1 MLALKKKKN
10 ISKIVEFSGRRKLVL
25 VFMFLGVC
33 VLILKAIQLQ
43 VMETQFLQKEGR
55 SRQVSTVKIAAY
67 RGQIQ
72 DRNGK
77 SLAVSA
83 PVASIWVNP
92 QYCREAEAESEDP
105 KSICSNLTDIRFKQ
119 AAKLLGM
126 SLRKLLKAFDAS
138 TNKQFVYLKRHVE
151 PSVAAEIKAL
161 GLPGVGFIREFKR
174 FYPAGEVAAHLVGF
188 TNIDDKG
195 QEGLELM
202 YNSSLKGVAGSKRVI
217 RDGKRRIIEGQNLEG
232 IKEPVNGQDLQLS
245 IDERLQYLA
254 YKELKAGVVR
264 HRAKSAS
271 LVMLEAETGNVLA
284 VVNQPSFNPNV
295 RKNLKVSRYRNRAI
309 TDIFEPGSTMKP
321 LVVAAALE
329 GGFIKPNQLFDTRDF
344 KIKGRW
350 VRDGHKH
357 GTMDLTAVLKKSSN
371 VAASK
376 IALSMP
382 PSYFWRFYHD
392 LGFGVSP
399 RVNFPG
405 EASGALPEYSGW
417 SDFEQATL
425 SFGYRV
431 SMSTLQLAR
440 AYTALADDGVLHS
453 VSLLKREK
461 DEYATQVL
469 SPETAIKVR
478 TMIEQVVQKGGTAT
492 KAKVDGYRVAGKTG
506 TVKKVSRQGG
516 YGNDY
521 LSVFVGMAPASD
533 PKLVIAVMVN
543 SPQGAYYG
551 GLVAAPIFAK
561 VMGGALRV
569 LGIAPDEEQTMSVL
583 LSK

>member
-1 MLALKKKKN
+1 MSVAEKKKN
-10 ISKIVEFSGRRKLVL
+10 SKKASDFSGRRKLVL
-25 VFMFLGVC
+25 VFMLLGVC

-43 VMETQFLQKEGR
+43 VMDTQFLQKQGR
-55 SRQVSTVKIAAY
+55 SRQVGTVKIAAY
-67 RGQIQ
+67 RGQIK
-72 DRNGK
+72 DRNGE

-83 PVASIWVNP
+83 PVESVWVNP
-92 QYCREAEAESEDP
+92 QYCKETEIEES
-105 KSICSNLTDIRFKQ
+105 KLICSDLGDIRFKQ

-126 SLRKLLKAFDAS
+126 SLTRLLKAFDAS
-138 TNKQFVYLKRHVE
+138 AHKQFVYLKRHIE
-151 PSVAAEIKAL
+151 PSVAVEVKAL
-161 GLPGVGFIREFKR
+161 DLPGIGFIREFKR
-174 FYPAGEVAAHLVGF
+174 FYPAGEVTAHLLGF

-217 RDGKRRIIEGQNLEG
+217 RDGKRRIIEEQNLES
-232 IKEPVNGQDLQLS
+232 IKEPVDGQDLQLS

-254 YKELKAGVVR
+254 YKELKAGVVK
-264 HRAKSAS
+264 HKAKSAS
-271 LVMLEAETGNVLA
+271 LVILEAETGNILA
-284 VVNQPSFNPNV
+284 MVNQPSFNPNM
-295 RKNLKVSRYRNRAI
+295 RKNLKISRYRNRAI
-309 TDIFEPGSTMKP
+309 TDVYEPGSTMKP

-329 GGFIKPNQLFDTRDF
+329 GGFIKDTQVFDTKDF
-344 KIKGRW
+344 KIKGRT
-350 VRDGHKH
+350 VKDDHKY
-357 GTMDLTAVLKKSSN
+357 GTLNLTDVLKKSSN

-382 PSYFWRFYHD
+382 PDYFWRFYHD

-405 EASGALPEYSGW
+405 EARGTLPEYFGW
-417 SDFEQATL
+417 SKFEQATL

-440 AYTALADDGVLHS
+440 AYTVLADDGVLHT

-469 SPETAIKVR
+469 SPKTAIKVR

-492 KAKVDGYRVAGKTG
+492 RARVDGYRVAGKTG
-506 TVKKVSRQGG
+506 TSKKASSKGG
-516 YGNDY
+516 YGDDH
-521 LSVFVGMAPASD
+521 LSIFVGMAPASD
-533 PKLVIAVMVN
+533 PKLVIAVMVD

-569 LGIAPDEEQTMSVL
+569 LGIAPDEEQTISVL

>member
-1 MLALKKKKN
+1 MLAPKKKINSRKTGD
-10 ISKIVEFSGRRKLVL
+10 FSGRRKLVL
-25 VFMFLGVC
+25 FFMLLGML

-43 VMETQFLQKEGR
+43 VMDTQFLQKQGQ
-55 SRQVSTVKIAAY
+55 SRQVGTVKIAAY

-72 DRNGK
+72 DRNGE

-83 PVASIWVNP
+83 PVESIWINP
-92 QYCREAEAESEDP
+92 QFCKQTESEE
-105 KSICSNLTDIRFKQ
+105 SRLVCSDLFANRFKL
-119 AAKLLGM
+119 AAKLLEM
-126 SLRKLLKAFDAS
+126 PLTQLLKAFDAS
-138 TNKQFVYLKRHVE
+138 TNKQFVYLKRHIE
-151 PSVAAEIKAL
+151 PSLAVEIKAL
-161 GLPGVGFIREFKR
+161 DLPGIGFIREFKR
-174 FYPAGEVAAHLVGF
+174 FYPAGEVAAHVLGF

-202 YNSSLKGVAGSKRVI
+202 YDSRLKGVSGSKRVI
-217 RDGKRRIIEGQNLEG
+217 RDGKRRIIEEQNLES
-232 IKEPVNGQDLQLS
+232 IKQPVDGQDLQLS

-254 YKELKAGVVR
+254 YKALKAGVEK

-271 LVMLEAETGNVLA
+271 LVILEAETGNILA
-284 VVNQPSFNPNV
+284 IVNQPSFNPNMH
-295 RKNLKVSRYRNRAI
+295 KTLKVSRYRNRAI
-309 TDIFEPGSTMKP
+309 TDVYEPGSTMKP

-329 GGFIKPNQLFDTRDF
+329 GGFIKESQMFDTRDF

-350 VRDGHKH
+350 VKDGHH
-357 GTMDLTAVLKKSSN
+357 YGTLNLTNVLKKSSN

-382 PSYFWRFYHD
+382 PDYFWRFYHD
-392 LGFGVSP
+392 LGFGASP
-399 RVNFPG
+399 RVDFPG
-405 EASGALPEYSGW
+405 EARGTLPEYFGW

-440 AYTALADDGVLHS
+440 AYTVLADDGILHS

-461 DEYATQVL
+461 DDYAARVL

-478 TMIEQVVQKGGTAT
+478 TMIEQVVQEGGTAT
-492 KAKVDGYRVAGKTG
+492 RARVDGYRVAGKTG
-506 TVKKVSRQGG
+506 TTKKVSSAGG
-516 YGNDY
+516 YGDDH

-543 SPQGAYYG
+543 APQGDDYYG

-569 LGIAPDEEQTMSVL
+569 LGVAPDEEQTMSVL
-583 LSK
+583 LGK

>member
-1 MLALKKKKN
+1 MSSSEKKKN
-10 ISKIVEFSGRRKLVL
+10 SKKVSDFSGRRKLVL
-25 VFMFLGVC
+25 VFMLLGVC

-43 VMETQFLQKEGR
+43 VMDTQFLQKQGR
-55 SRQVSTVKIAAY
+55 SRQVGTVKIAAY

-72 DRNGK
+72 DRNGE

-83 PVASIWVNP
+83 PVESVWVNP
-92 QYCREAEAESEDP
+92 QYCNETEVEES
-105 KSICSNLTDIRFKQ
+105 KLICSDLTDIRFKQ

-126 SLRKLLKAFDAS
+126 SLTRLLKAFDAS
-138 TNKQFVYLKRHVE
+138 THKQFVYLKRHIE
-151 PSVAAEIKAL
+151 PSVAVEVKAL
-161 GLPGVGFIREFKR
+161 DLPGIGFIREFKR
-174 FYPAGEVAAHLVGF
+174 FYPAGEVTAHLLGF

-217 RDGKRRIIEGQNLEG
+217 RDGKRRIIEEQNLES
-232 IKEPVNGQDLQLS
+232 IKEPVDGQDLQLS

-254 YKELKAGVVR
+254 YKELKAGVVK
-264 HRAKSAS
+264 HKAKSAS
-271 LVMLEAETGNVLA
+271 LVILEAETGNILA
-284 VVNQPSFNPNV
+284 IVNQPSFNPNM
-295 RKNLKVSRYRNRAI
+295 RKNLKISRYRNRAI
-309 TDIFEPGSTMKP
+309 TDVYEPGSTMKP

-329 GGFIKPNQLFDTRDF
+329 GGFIKDTQVFDTKDF
-344 KIKGRW
+344 KIKGRT
-350 VRDGHKH
+350 VKDDHKH
-357 GTMDLTAVLKKSSN
+357 GTLNLTDVLKKSSN

-382 PSYFWRFYHD
+382 PDYFWRFYHD

-405 EASGALPEYSGW
+405 EARGTLPEYFGW
-417 SDFEQATL
+417 SKFEQATL

-440 AYTALADDGVLHS
+440 AYTVLADDGVLHT

-469 SPETAIKVR
+469 SPKTAIKVR

-492 KAKVDGYRVAGKTG
+492 RARVDGYRVAGKTG
-506 TVKKVSRQGG
+506 TSKKASSKGG
-516 YGNDY
+516 YGDDH

-533 PKLVIAVMVN
+533 PKLVIAVMVD

>member
-1 MLALKKKKN
+1 MLGTEKKKN
-10 ISKIVEFSGRRKLVL
+10 TSKTSDFSGRRKLVL

-43 VMETQFLQKEGR
+43 VMDTQFLQKQGQ
-55 SRQVSTVKIAAY
+55 SRQVGTVNIAAY
-67 RGQIQ
+67 RGQIK
-72 DRNGK
+72 DRNGE

-83 PVASIWVNP
+83 PVESIWINP
-92 QYCREAEAESEDP
+92 QYCKETEIDES
-105 KSICSNLTDIRFKQ
+105 KLVCSDLTDIRFKQ
-119 AAKLLGM
+119 AAELLDM
-126 SLRKLLKAFDAS
+126 PLTQLLKAFDAS
-138 TNKQFVYLKRHVE
+138 TNKQFVYLKRHIE
-151 PSVAAEIKAL
+151 PSVAAEVKVL
-161 GLPGVGFIREFKR
+161 DLPGIGFIREFKR
-174 FYPAGEVAAHLVGF
+174 FYPSGEVAAHLLGF

-202 YNSSLKGVAGSKRVI
+202 YDSSLEGVAGSKRVI
-217 RDGKRRIIEGQNLEG
+217 RDGKRRIIEEQNLES
-232 IKEPVNGQDLQLS
+232 IKQPIDGQDLQLS
-245 IDERLQYLA
+245 IDGRLQYLA

-264 HRAKSAS
+264 HKGKSAS
-271 LVMLEAETGNVLA
+271 LVILEAETGNVLA
-284 VVNQPSFNPNV
+284 IVNQPSFNPNM

-309 TDIFEPGSTMKP
+309 TDVYEPGSTMKP

-344 KIKGRW
+344 KIKGKW
-350 VRDGHKH
+350 VRDEHKY
-357 GTMDLTAVLKKSSN
+357 GTIDLTTVLKKSSN

-376 IALSMP
+376 IAFSMP
-382 PSYFWRFYHD
+382 PDYFWRFYHD
-392 LGFGVSP
+392 LGFGASP

-405 EASGALPEYSGW
+405 EASGTLPEYSSW

-469 SPETAIKVR
+469 SPKTAIKVR
-478 TMIEQVVQKGGTAT
+478 AMIEQVVQEGGTAT
-492 KAKVDGYRVAGKTG
+492 RARVDGYRVAGKTG
-506 TVKKVSRQGG
+506 TVKKVSKSGG
-516 YGNDY
+516 YGDDY

-533 PKLVIAVMVN
+533 PKLVIAVMVDT
-543 SPQGAYYG
+543 PQGNEYYG

-561 VMGGALRV
+561 VMGEALRV

-583 LSK
+583 LAK

>member
-1 MLALKKKKN
+1 MSVAEKKKN
-10 ISKIVEFSGRRKLVL
+10 SKKASDFSGRRKLVL
-25 VFMFLGVC
+25 VFMLLGVC

-43 VMETQFLQKEGR
+43 VMDTQFLQKQGR
-55 SRQVSTVKIAAY
+55 SRQVGTVKIAAY
-67 RGQIQ
+67 RGQIK
-72 DRNGK
+72 DRNGE

-83 PVASIWVNP
+83 PVESVWVNP
-92 QYCREAEAESEDP
+92 QYCKETEIEES
-105 KSICSNLTDIRFKQ
+105 KLICSDLGDIRFKQ

-126 SLRKLLKAFDAS
+126 SLTRLLKAFDAS
-138 TNKQFVYLKRHVE
+138 AHKQFVYLKRHIE
-151 PSVAAEIKAL
+151 PSVAVEVKAL
-161 GLPGVGFIREFKR
+161 DLPGIGFIREFKR
-174 FYPAGEVAAHLVGF
+174 FYPAGEVTAHLLGF

-217 RDGKRRIIEGQNLEG
+217 RDGKRRIIEEQNLES
-232 IKEPVNGQDLQLS
+232 IKEPVDGQDLQLS

-254 YKELKAGVVR
+254 YKELKAGVVK
-264 HRAKSAS
+264 HKAKSAS
-271 LVMLEAETGNVLA
+271 LVILEAETGNILA
-284 VVNQPSFNPNV
+284 MVNQPSFNPNM
-295 RKNLKVSRYRNRAI
+295 RKNLKISRYRNRAI
-309 TDIFEPGSTMKP
+309 TDVYEPGSTMKP

-329 GGFIKPNQLFDTRDF
+329 GGFIKDTQVFDTKDF
-344 KIKGRW
+344 KIKGRT
-350 VRDGHKH
+350 VKDDHKH
-357 GTMDLTAVLKKSSN
+357 GTLNLTDVLKKSSN

-382 PSYFWRFYHD
+382 PDYFWRFYHD

-405 EASGALPEYSGW
+405 EARGTLPEYFGW
-417 SDFEQATL
+417 SKFEQATL

-440 AYTALADDGVLHS
+440 AYTVLADDGVLHT

-469 SPETAIKVR
+469 SPKTAIKVR

-492 KAKVDGYRVAGKTG
+492 RARVDGYRVAGKTG
-506 TVKKVSRQGG
+506 TSKKASSKGG
-516 YGNDY
+516 YGDDH
-521 LSVFVGMAPASD
+521 LSIFVGMAPASD
-533 PKLVIAVMVN
+533 PKLVIAVMVD

>member
-1 MLALKKKKN
+1 
-10 ISKIVEFSGRRKLVL
+10 
-25 VFMFLGVC
+25 
-33 VLILKAIQLQ
+33 
-43 VMETQFLQKEGR
+43 
-55 SRQVSTVKIAAY
+55 
-67 RGQIQ
+67 
-72 DRNGK
+72 
-77 SLAVSA
+77 
-83 PVASIWVNP
+83 VASIWVNP

-138 TNKQFVYLKRHVE
+138 TNKQFVYLKRHIE

-399 RVNFPG
+399 RVNFPSSITK
-405 EASGALPEYSGW
+405 EADFALCLTTPA
-417 SDFEQATL
+417 FN
-425 SFGYRV
+425 
-431 SMSTLQLAR
+431 
-440 AYTALADDGVLHS
+440 
-453 VSLLKREK
+453 SL
-461 DEYATQVL
+461 
-469 SPETAIKVR
+469 
-478 TMIEQVVQKGGTAT
+478 
-492 KAKVDGYRVAGKTG
+492 
-506 TVKKVSRQGG
+506 
-516 YGNDY
+516 
-521 LSVFVGMAPASD
+521 
-533 PKLVIAVMVN
+533 
-543 SPQGAYYG
+543 
-551 GLVAAPIFAK
+551 
-561 VMGGALRV
+561 
-569 LGIAPDEEQTMSVL
+569 
-583 LSK
+583 

>member
-1 MLALKKKKN
+1 MSVAEKKKN
-10 ISKIVEFSGRRKLVL
+10 SKKASDFSGRRKLVL
-25 VFMFLGVC
+25 VFMLLGVC

-43 VMETQFLQKEGR
+43 VMDTQFLQKQGR
-55 SRQVSTVKIAAY
+55 SRQVGTVKIAAY
-67 RGQIQ
+67 RGQIK
-72 DRNGK
+72 DRNGE

-83 PVASIWVNP
+83 PVESVWVNP
-92 QYCREAEAESEDP
+92 QYCKETEIEES
-105 KSICSNLTDIRFKQ
+105 KLICSDLGDIRFKQ

-126 SLRKLLKAFDAS
+126 SLTRLLKAFDAS
-138 TNKQFVYLKRHVE
+138 THKQFVYLKRHIE
-151 PSVAAEIKAL
+151 PSVAVEVKAL
-161 GLPGVGFIREFKR
+161 DLPGIGFIREFKR
-174 FYPAGEVAAHLVGF
+174 FYPAGEVTAHLLGF

-217 RDGKRRIIEGQNLEG
+217 RDGKRRIIEEQNLES
-232 IKEPVNGQDLQLS
+232 IKEPVDGQDLQLS

-254 YKELKAGVVR
+254 YKELKAGVVK
-264 HRAKSAS
+264 HKAKSAS
-271 LVMLEAETGNVLA
+271 LVILEAETGNILA
-284 VVNQPSFNPNV
+284 MVNQPSFNPNM
-295 RKNLKVSRYRNRAI
+295 RKNLKISRYRNRAI
-309 TDIFEPGSTMKP
+309 TDVYEPGSTMKP

-329 GGFIKPNQLFDTRDF
+329 GGFIKDTQVFDTKDF
-344 KIKGRW
+344 KIKGRT
-350 VRDGHKH
+350 VKDDHKH
-357 GTMDLTAVLKKSSN
+357 GTLNLTDVLKKSSN

-382 PSYFWRFYHD
+382 PDYFWRFYHD

-405 EASGALPEYSGW
+405 EARGTLPEYFGW
-417 SDFEQATL
+417 SKFEQATL

-440 AYTALADDGVLHS
+440 AYTVLADDGVLHT

-469 SPETAIKVR
+469 SPKTAIKVR

-492 KAKVDGYRVAGKTG
+492 RARVDGYRVAGKTG
-506 TVKKVSRQGG
+506 TSKKASSKGG
-516 YGNDY
+516 YGDDH
-521 LSVFVGMAPASD
+521 LSIFVGMAPASD
-533 PKLVIAVMVN
+533 PKLVIAVMVD

>member
-1 MLALKKKKN
+1 MSVAEKKKN
-10 ISKIVEFSGRRKLVL
+10 SKKVSDFSGRRRLVL
-25 VFMFLGVC
+25 VFMLLGVC

-43 VMETQFLQKEGR
+43 VMDTQFLQKQGR

-72 DRNGK
+72 DRNGE

-83 PVASIWVNP
+83 PVESVWVNP
-92 QYCREAEAESEDP
+92 QYCKETEIEES
-105 KSICSNLTDIRFKQ
+105 KLICSDLGDIRFKQ

-126 SLRKLLKAFDAS
+126 PLSKLLKAFDAS
-138 TNKQFVYLKRHVE
+138 THKQFAYLKRHIE
-151 PSVAAEIKAL
+151 PSVAVEVKAL
-161 GLPGVGFIREFKR
+161 GLPGIGFIREFKR
-174 FYPAGEVAAHLVGF
+174 FYPAGEVAAHLLGF

-217 RDGKRRIIEGQNLEG
+217 RDGKRRIIEEQNLES
-232 IKEPVNGQDLQLS
+232 IKEPVDGQDLQLS

-254 YKELKAGVVR
+254 YKELKAGVVK

-271 LVMLEAETGNVLA
+271 LVILEAETGNILA
-284 VVNQPSFNPNV
+284 VVNQPSFNPNM
-295 RKNLKVSRYRNRAI
+295 RKNLKISRYRNRAI
-309 TDIFEPGSTMKP
+309 TDVYEPGSTMKP

-329 GGFIKPNQLFDTRDF
+329 GGFIKGTQVFDTKDF
-344 KIKGRW
+344 KIKGRT
-350 VRDGHKH
+350 VKDDHKH
-357 GTMDLTAVLKKSSN
+357 GTLNLTDVLKKSSN

-382 PSYFWRFYHD
+382 PDYFWRFYHD

-405 EASGALPEYSGW
+405 EARGTLPEYFGW
-417 SDFEQATL
+417 SKFEQATL

-440 AYTALADDGVLHS
+440 AYTVLADDGVLHT

-469 SPETAIKVR
+469 SPKTAIKVR

-492 KAKVDGYRVAGKTG
+492 RARVDGYRVAGKTG
-506 TVKKVSRQGG
+506 TSKKASSKGG
-516 YGNDY
+516 YGDDH

-533 PKLVIAVMVN
+533 PKLVIAVMVD

>member
-1 MLALKKKKN
+1 MSVAEKKKN
-10 ISKIVEFSGRRKLVL
+10 SKKASDFSGRRKLVL
-25 VFMFLGVC
+25 VFMLLGVC

-43 VMETQFLQKEGR
+43 VMDTQFLQKQGR
-55 SRQVSTVKIAAY
+55 SRQVGTVKIAAY
-67 RGQIQ
+67 RGQIK
-72 DRNGK
+72 DRNGE

-83 PVASIWVNP
+83 PVESVWVNP
-92 QYCREAEAESEDP
+92 QYCKETEIEES
-105 KSICSNLTDIRFKQ
+105 KLICSDLGDIRFKQ

-126 SLRKLLKAFDAS
+126 SLTRLLKAFDAS
-138 TNKQFVYLKRHVE
+138 AHKQFVYLKRHIE
-151 PSVAAEIKAL
+151 PSVAVEVKAL
-161 GLPGVGFIREFKR
+161 DLPGIGFIREFKR
-174 FYPAGEVAAHLVGF
+174 FYPAGEVTAHLLGF

-217 RDGKRRIIEGQNLEG
+217 RDGKRRIIEEQNLES
-232 IKEPVNGQDLQLS
+232 IKEPVDGQDLQLS

-254 YKELKAGVVR
+254 YKELKAGVVK
-264 HRAKSAS
+264 HKAKSAS
-271 LVMLEAETGNVLA
+271 LVILEAETGNILA
-284 VVNQPSFNPNV
+284 MVNQPSFNPNM
-295 RKNLKVSRYRNRAI
+295 RKNLKISRYRNRAI
-309 TDIFEPGSTMKP
+309 TDVYEPGSTMKP

-329 GGFIKPNQLFDTRDF
+329 GGFIKDTQVFDTKDF
-344 KIKGRW
+344 KIKGRT
-350 VRDGHKH
+350 VKDDHKY
-357 GTMDLTAVLKKSSN
+357 GTLNLTDVLKKSSN

-382 PSYFWRFYHD
+382 PDYFWRFYHD

-405 EASGALPEYSGW
+405 EARGTLPEYFGW
-417 SDFEQATL
+417 SKFEQATL

-440 AYTALADDGVLHS
+440 AYTVLADDGVLHT

-469 SPETAIKVR
+469 SPKTAIKVR

-492 KAKVDGYRVAGKTG
+492 RARVDGYRVAGKTG
-506 TVKKVSRQGG
+506 TSKKASSKGG
-516 YGNDY
+516 YGDDH
-521 LSVFVGMAPASD
+521 LSIFVGMAPASD
-533 PKLVIAVMVN
+533 PKLVIAVMVD

>member
-1 MLALKKKKN
+1 MSVAEKKKN
-10 ISKIVEFSGRRKLVL
+10 SRKASDFSGRRKLVL
-25 VFMFLGVC
+25 IFMLLGVC

-43 VMETQFLQKEGR
+43 VMDTQFLQKQGR
-55 SRQVSTVKIAAY
+55 SRQVGTVNIAAY
-67 RGQIQ
+67 RGQIK
-72 DRNGK
+72 DRNGE

-83 PVASIWVNP
+83 PVESVWVNP
-92 QYCREAEAESEDP
+92 QYCKETEIEES
-105 KSICSNLTDIRFKQ
+105 KLICSDLGGIRFKQ
-119 AAKLLGM
+119 AAKLLGI
-126 SLRKLLKAFDAS
+126 SLTRLLKAFDAS
-138 TNKQFVYLKRHVE
+138 THKQFVYLKRHIE
-151 PSVAAEIKAL
+151 PSVAVEVKAL
-161 GLPGVGFIREFKR
+161 GLPGIGFIREFKR
-174 FYPAGEVAAHLVGF
+174 FYPAGEVAAHLLGF
-188 TNIDDKG
+188 TDIDDKG

-217 RDGKRRIIEGQNLEG
+217 RDGKRRIIEEQNLES
-232 IKEPVNGQDLQLS
+232 IKEPVDGQDLQLS

-254 YKELKAGVVR
+254 YKELKAGVVK
-264 HRAKSAS
+264 HKAKSAS
-271 LVMLEAETGNVLA
+271 LVILEAETGNILA
-284 VVNQPSFNPNV
+284 VVNQPSFNPNM
-295 RKNLKVSRYRNRAI
+295 RKNLKISRYRNRAI
-309 TDIFEPGSTMKP
+309 TDVYEPGSTMKP

-329 GGFIKPNQLFDTRDF
+329 GGFIKDTQMFDTKDF
-344 KIKGRW
+344 KIKGRK
-350 VRDGHKH
+350 VKDDHKY
-357 GTMDLTAVLKKSSN
+357 GTLNLTDVLKKSSN

-382 PSYFWRFYHD
+382 SDYFWRFYHD
-392 LGFGVSP
+392 LGFGVAP

-405 EASGALPEYSGW
+405 EASGTLPEYFGW
-417 SDFEQATL
+417 SKFEQATL

-440 AYTALADDGVLHS
+440 AYTVLADDGVLHT

-469 SPETAIKVR
+469 SPKTAIKVR

-492 KAKVDGYRVAGKTG
+492 RARVDGYRVAGKTG
-506 TVKKVSRQGG
+506 TAKKASRKGG
-516 YGNDY
+516 YGDDH

-533 PKLVIAVMVN
+533 PKLVIAVMVD
-543 SPQGAYYG
+543 SPQGDYYG